1 MKIHLY
7 KIIIVLIT
15 LIFVFIKYN
24 NFNSQLISKQEIKY
38 QNIID
43 LLSNEIDNKNII
55 IKSLDSTRKTLDSSL
70 IINKNELIKI
80 SIKADKY
87 KKEYDK
93 EHNRIINMS
102 DNDIISE
109 FTDTFN

>member
-7 KIIIVLIT
+7 KIIIVLIILI
-15 LIFVFIKYN
+15 LIFIQYN
-24 NFNSQLISKQEIKY
+24 NFNSKLITEHEIKY
-38 QNIID
+38 QNTID
-43 LLSNEIDNKNII
+43 SLSNDIDNKNII
-55 IKSLDSTRKTLDSSL
+55 IKSLDSTIKTLDSSL
-70 IINKNELIKI
+70 TINKNELIKI

-109 FTDTFN
+109 FTNTFN